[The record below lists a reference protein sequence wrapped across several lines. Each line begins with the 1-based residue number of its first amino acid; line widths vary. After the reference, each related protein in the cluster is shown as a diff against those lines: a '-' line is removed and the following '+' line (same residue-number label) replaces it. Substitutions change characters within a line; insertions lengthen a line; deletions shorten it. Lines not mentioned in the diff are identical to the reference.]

1 MAMLISNVCEESK
14 LNTSLLQSD
23 RSQRG
28 KKGSKGVLSFL
39 SLQTLENHSKSF
51 NLSLIATF
59 TNSVTELKPCF
70 PMAFFSISSVR
81 DLGILRDML
90 SLSAIGDEYCN
101 IDLCT
106 LCGIY
111 ERYKATCINNTD
123 QIPHI
128 ILNNSSNR
136 SFIWRNGERDGRY
149 ERESNN

>member
-1 MAMLISNVCEESK
+1 MKGYLQFSK
-14 LNTSLLQSD
+14 HQSSAEQMRD
-23 RSQRG
+23 QRG
-28 KKGSKGVLSFL
+28 VQKYFVAQVPPHH
-39 SLQTLENHSKSF
+39 LQDHSKSF

-101 IDLCT
+101 SDLCT

-136 SFIWRNGERDGRY
+136 SFIWRNGERDGIY
-149 ERESNN
+149 EREQNN